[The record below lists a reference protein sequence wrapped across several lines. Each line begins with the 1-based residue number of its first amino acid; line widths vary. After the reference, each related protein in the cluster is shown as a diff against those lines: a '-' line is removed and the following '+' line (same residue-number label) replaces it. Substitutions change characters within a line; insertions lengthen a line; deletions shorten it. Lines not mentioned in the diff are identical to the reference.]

1 MSLRQR
7 KTRNATSASATTPP
21 TAPPTIG
28 ARFVEAEDEDEE
40 PPVEVGFAP
49 VVAVVRIW
57 VAV

>member
-1 MSLRQR
+1 MVSPWPRVGIDR
-7 KTRNATSASATTPP
+7 
-21 TAPPTIG
+21 